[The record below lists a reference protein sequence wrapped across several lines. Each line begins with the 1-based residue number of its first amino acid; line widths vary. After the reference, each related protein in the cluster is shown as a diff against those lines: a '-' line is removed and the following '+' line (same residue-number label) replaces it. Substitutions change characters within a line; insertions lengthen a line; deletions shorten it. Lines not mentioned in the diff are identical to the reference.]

1 MRVEERRR
9 EGEDRK
15 NRRKESGKTENTQTV
30 STQYIVPGKENS
42 ADIVAYSPCHIFQET
57 PYVVSATRIQTP
69 LVEKEVAKKI
79 KKMKIAKESSCN
91 GKDCMI

>member
-1 MRVEERRR
+1 MEERRR

-30 STQYIVPGKENS
+30 SSQYIVPGKGNS
-42 ADIVAYSPCHIFQET
+42 ADFVAYSSCHIFQET

-69 LVEKEVAKKI
+69 LVEEEVAKNI
-79 KKMKIAKESSCN
+79 KKMKIAQESSCN